1 MIKQIFLSTIP
12 PQYLQSSET
21 LINYMLDKRIYILVD
36 DFDMYFMNYELR
48 DIEDFFEEILF
59 SMLVYM
65 KNKKIKNNK
74 K

>member
-36 DFDMYFMNYELR
+36 DFDMYFFNYELR
-48 DIEDFFEEILF
+48 DIEECFEEILF

-65 KNKKIKNNK
+65 ENKKNNK